1 MKNGDENFHAFI
13 WIRNVKITDYWKSAY
28 FTLLLNYG
36 LVISV
41 EIMSEV
47 VIR

>member
-1 MKNGDENFHAFI
+1 MKNGDENFHLEQECQNH
-13 WIRNVKITDYWKSAY
+13 WLLKAY

-41 EIMSEV
+41 EIISEV

>member
-1 MKNGDENFHAFI
+1 MKNWDENFHDCI
-13 WIRNVKITDYWKSAY
+13 WSRKVKITDYWKSAY
-28 FTLLLNYG
+28 FMLLLNYG

-41 EIMSEV
+41 EIISEI